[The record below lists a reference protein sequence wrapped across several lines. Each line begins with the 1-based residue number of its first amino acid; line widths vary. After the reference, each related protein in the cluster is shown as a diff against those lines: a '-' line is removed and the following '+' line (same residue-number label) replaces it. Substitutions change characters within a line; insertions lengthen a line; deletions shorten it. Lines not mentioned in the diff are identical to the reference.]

1 MESFAIVPGPAR
13 GLWVLFAV
21 ILVILL
27 IAATVLLAT
36 VRGARVSRFELS
48 DAGLRLRG
56 DLYGRMI
63 PADSLRGAAAR
74 IVDLANTP
82 DLRPRRRTMGTALPG
97 YRAGWFRL
105 RNGEKALVYL
115 TETSRTVYVPTRSGY
130 SVMLTPEQ
138 PERFLERLRTVAP
151 SE

>member
-1 MESFAIVPGPAR
+1 MESFAILPSTSR
-13 GLWVLFAV
+13 GMWLFIAI
-21 ILVILL
+21 ILVILVLAGMLL
-27 IAATVLLAT
+27 IATA
-36 VRGARVSRFELS
+36 RGSRVSRFELS

-63 PADSLRGAAAR
+63 PADALRGGAAR
-74 IVDLANTP
+74 IVDLSATP
-82 DLRPRRRTMGTALPG
+82 DLEPRWRTMGTALPG

-115 TETSRTVYVPTRSGY
+115 TETSRAVYVPTRKGY
-130 SVMLTPEQ
+130 SVLLSPQQ

-151 SE
+151 SD

>member
-1 MESFAIVPGPAR
+1 MESFPIVPGTSR
-13 GLWVLFAV
+13 GLWAFLA
-21 ILVILL
+21 VILL
-27 IAATVLLAT
+27 ILALAGLLMIAT
-36 VRGARVSRFELS
+36 VRGSRASTFELS

-63 PADSLRGAAAR
+63 PADSLRGGAAR
-74 IVDLANTP
+74 IVDLASSP
-82 DLRPRRRTMGTALPG
+82 DLQPRWRTIGTAFPG

-115 TETSRTVYVPTRSGY
+115 TETSRTVYVPTRKGY
-130 SVMLTPEQ
+130 SVLLSPRQ
-138 PERFLERLRTVAP
+138 PERFLDRLRAVAP

>member
-1 MESFAIVPGPAR
+1 MESFAIVPGPSR
-13 GLWVLFAV
+13 GLWVFFAL

-27 IAATVLLAT
+27 IAAAVLLVT
-36 VRGARVSRFELS
+36 VRGARVSQFELS

-63 PADSLRGAAAR
+63 PADSLRGGAAR

-82 DLRPRRRTMGTALPG
+82 ELQPGWRRMGTGLPG

-130 SVMLTPEQ
+130 SVMLTPQQ
-138 PERFLERLRTVAP
+138 PERFLDRLRAIAP

>member
-13 GLWVLFAV
+13 GLWGFFA
-21 ILVILL
+21 LILL
-27 IAATVLLAT
+27 ILLIVAAVLLAT
-36 VRGARVSRFELS
+36 VRGARLSRFELS

-56 DLYGRMI
+56 DLYGRLI
-63 PADSLRGAAAR
+63 PSDSLRGGAAR

-82 DLRPRRRTMGTALPG
+82 DLQPRWRTMGTAFPG

-105 RNGEKALVYL
+105 RNGERALVYL
-115 TETSRTVYVPTRSGY
+115 TETSRTIYLPTRAGY
-130 SVMLTPEQ
+130 SVMLTPQQ